1 MHRVRTAVGEMCR
14 TVVHLAAAAWRSPDR
29 FQWFSDYLELH
40 GLRGFVRLAVA
51 FTTVLISSIPFINMA
66 SPDGAS
72 DPVRYATA
80 TVAGVGGTALA
91 LLWVTTSW
99 PDRRRSIAFVAAAD
113 VLIALGIVSDSAPL
127 AGLAGATVF
136 AVIGGYCA
144 FFHGTRVLVAHV
156 AAVVLVTLALA
167 VMTAL
172 AGDPAMAVSKG
183 IVVLL
188 ANMVIP
194 VTSQILLGM
203 LSSDSVES
211 RRDPLTQLPNR
222 RGLEQAVASV
232 GRYRP
237 RGSDDVVVAIVLDLD
252 AFKRVNDARG
262 HECGDLVL
270 AETARRLAAAIA
282 DTDIPCR
289 MGGEEFVV
297 VGRRPLRE
305 VAVLAERIRTA
316 VLAPNQG
323 LRVTASVGVAWAD
336 AESMSA
342 DSAETVVENLI
353 RSADRA
359 MYDAKRSGGNR
370 VRLHTD
376 ADTDDAGSCA
386 G

>member
-1 MHRVRTAVGEMCR
+1 MHRVRTAVGEMRR
-14 TVVHLAAAAWRSPDR
+14 TVVHLAAAVWRTPDR
-29 FQWFSDYLELH
+29 FQWFSDYLEMH

-51 FTTVLISSIPFINMA
+51 FTTILTSCIPFINMA
-66 SPDGAS
+66 SPDGAT

-80 TVAGVGGTALA
+80 TVAGVGGTALG
-91 LLWVTTSW
+91 LLWLTTSW

-113 VLIALGIVSDSAPL
+113 LFIALGIFSDSAPL
-127 AGLAGATVF
+127 AGLTGAAVF
-136 AVIGGYCA
+136 AVVGGYCA
-144 FFHGTRVLVAHV
+144 FFHGTRILVAHV
-156 AAVVLVTLALA
+156 AWVVLVTVTLA
-167 VMTAL
+167 VMTAV
-172 AGDPAMAVSKG
+172 AGDPALAASKG
-183 IVVLL
+183 LVVVLTNL
-188 ANMVIP
+188 VIP
-194 VTSQILLGM
+194 VTSQVLLGM
-203 LSSDSVES
+203 LGSDSVES
-211 RRDPLTQLPNR
+211 RLDPLTHLPNR

-237 RGSDDVVVAIVLDLD
+237 RVSDDVVVAIVLDLD

-305 VAVLAERIRTA
+305 VAVLGERIRSA
-316 VLAPNQG
+316 VMAPNQG
-323 LRVTASVGVAWAD
+323 LRVTASIGVAWAD
-336 AESMSA
+336 AESMST
-342 DSAETVVENLI
+342 DSAETLVENLI
-353 RSADRA
+353 RAADRA

-370 VRLHTD
+370 VRLHTGPD
-376 ADTDDAGSCA
+376 DTAEECA

>member
-1 MHRVRTAVGEMCR
+1 MRR
-14 TVVHLAAAAWRSPDR
+14 TVVHLAAAAWTKPDR

-40 GLRGFVRLAVA
+40 GLRGFVRIAIA
-51 FTTVLISSIPFINMA
+51 FTTVLTSSIPFINMA

-72 DPVRYATA
+72 DPARYTTA
-80 TVAGVGGTALA
+80 AIAGVGGCALA
-91 LLWVTTSW
+91 LMWVTMSW
-99 PDRRRSIAFVAAAD
+99 PDRRRSVAFVAFAD
-113 VLIALGIVSDSAPL
+113 IFIALGLFSDGVPL

-136 AVIGGYCA
+136 AVVGGYCA
-144 FFHGTRVLVAHV
+144 FFHGTRVLVAHI
-156 AAVVLVTLALA
+156 AAATVVIGVLA
-167 VMTAL
+167 VMTAV

-183 IVVLL
+183 MVVIL
-188 ANMVIP
+188 ANVVIP
-194 VTSQILLGM
+194 LTSQVLLGM

-237 RGSDDVVVAIVLDLD
+237 RGADDVVVVIVLDLD

-270 AETARRLAAAIA
+270 AETARRLATTIAAN
-282 DTDIPCR
+282 DIPCR

-305 VAVLAERIRTA
+305 VAVLGERIRSA
-316 VLAPNQG
+316 VMAPNQG
-323 LRVTASVGVAWAD
+323 LRVTASIGVAWAD
-336 AESMSA
+336 AESMST
-342 DSAETVVENLI
+342 DSAETLVENLI
-353 RSADRA
+353 RAADRA

-370 VRLHTD
+370 VRLHTGPD
-376 ADTDDAGSCA
+376 DTAEECA

>member
-1 MHRVRTAVGEMCR
+1 MRTAVGEMCR
-14 TVVHLAAAAWRSPDR
+14 TVLHLAAAAWRKPDR
-29 FQWFSDYLELH
+29 FQWFSDYLEMH
-40 GLRGFVRLAVA
+40 GLRAFVRIAVA
-51 FTTVLISSIPFINMA
+51 LTTVLISIIPFINMA
-66 SPDGAS
+66 SPGGAS
-72 DPVRYATA
+72 DPTRHTTA
-80 TVAGVGGTALA
+80 VIAGVGGTALA
-91 LLWVTTSW
+91 VMWLTTSW
-99 PDRRRSIAFVAAAD
+99 PDRRRSIAFVASAD
-113 VLIALGIVSDSAPL
+113 VFITLGLFSDSAPL

-136 AVIGGYCA
+136 AVVGGYCA
-144 FFHGTRVLVAHV
+144 FFHGTRVLVAHI
-156 AAVVLVTLALA
+156 AAATVVIGVLVM
-167 VMTAL
+167 MTAL

-183 IVVLL
+183 MVVML
-188 ANMVIP
+188 ANLVIP
-194 VTSQILLGM
+194 VTSQVLLGM

-237 RGSDDVVVAIVLDLD
+237 RGADDVVVAIVLDLD
-252 AFKRVNDARG
+252 AFKRVNDVRG

-305 VAVLAERIRTA
+305 VAVLAERVRCA

-342 DSAETVVENLI
+342 DRAETLVENLI

-359 MYDAKRSGGNR
+359 MYDAKRSGGNQ

-376 ADTDDAGSCA
+376 RDDADSDTN
-386 G
+386 

>member
-1 MHRVRTAVGEMCR
+1 MRDAVGEMRR
-14 TVVHLAAAAWRSPDR
+14 TVVHLAAAAWSKPDR
-29 FQWFSDYLELH
+29 FGWFSDYLEMH
-40 GLRGFVRLAVA
+40 SLRSFVRIAVA
-51 FTTVLISSIPFINMA
+51 FTTALTSCIPFINMA

-72 DPVRYATA
+72 SAVRYTTA
-80 TVAGVGGTALA
+80 VIAGGGGCVLA
-91 LLWVTTSW
+91 VLWLTTPW
-99 PDRRRSIAFVAAAD
+99 PDRRRSIAFVGAAD
-113 VLIALGIVSDSAPL
+113 AFIAIGLFSDSAPL
-127 AGLAGATVF
+127 AGLTGATLF
-136 AVIGGYCA
+136 AVVGGYCA
-144 FFHGTRVLVAHV
+144 FFHGTRVLVAHIATV
-156 AAVVLVTLALA
+156 MLVTVVLAT
-167 VMTAL
+167 MTAVG
-172 AGDPAMAVSKG
+172 GDPAMAISKG
-183 IVVLL
+183 IVVVL
-188 ANMVIP
+188 ANLVIP
-194 VTSQILLGM
+194 ATSQVLLGM
-203 LSSDSVES
+203 LSSDSIES

-237 RGSDDVVVAIVLDLD
+237 RGHDDVVAAIVLDLD

-270 AETARRLAAAIA
+270 AETARRLAEVIG

-297 VGRRPLRE
+297 VARRPLGE
-305 VAVLAERIRTA
+305 VAVLAERIRSA
-316 VLAPNQG
+316 VPAPNQG

-336 AESMSA
+336 AEAMSA
-342 DSAETVVENLI
+342 DSAATVVENLI

-376 ADTDDAGSCA
+376 PDDAADSRA

>member
-1 MHRVRTAVGEMCR
+1 MRSAVGEMRR
-14 TVVHLAAAAWRSPDR
+14 TVLHLAVAAWGKPDR
-29 FQWFSDYLELH
+29 FQWFSDYLEMH
-40 GLRGFVRLAVA
+40 SLRAFVRLAVA
-51 FTTVLISSIPFINMA
+51 FTTALISIIPFVNMA
-66 SPDGAS
+66 SPDGAAG
-72 DPVRYATA
+72 PVRYTTA
-80 TVAGVGGTALA
+80 VIAGVGGCALA
-91 LLWVTTSW
+91 VLWMTTAW
-99 PDRRRSIAFVAAAD
+99 PDRRRSITFVALAD
-113 VLIALGIVSDSAPL
+113 VFITLGLFSDSLPL

-136 AVIGGYCA
+136 AVVGGYCA
-144 FFHGTRVLVAHV
+144 FFHNTRVLAAHV
-156 AAVVLVTLALA
+156 AMVTLVTAVLAT
-167 VMTAL
+167 MTAV
-172 AGDPAMAVSKG
+172 AGDPAMAISKAM
-183 IVVLL
+183 VVILVNL
-188 ANMVIP
+188 VIP
-194 VTSQILLGM
+194 ATSQVLLGM

-237 RGSDDVVVAIVLDLD
+237 RGPDDVVVAIVLDLD

-270 AETARRLAAAIA
+270 AETAHRLAATIGDA
-282 DTDIPCR
+282 DIPCR

-297 VGRRPLRE
+297 VARRPLGE
-305 VAVLAERIRTA
+305 AAVLAERIRTA

-336 AESMSA
+336 AEAMSV
-342 DSAETVVENLI
+342 DSAATVVENLI

-376 ADTDDAGSCA
+376 RDDTADEYAG
-386 G
+386 